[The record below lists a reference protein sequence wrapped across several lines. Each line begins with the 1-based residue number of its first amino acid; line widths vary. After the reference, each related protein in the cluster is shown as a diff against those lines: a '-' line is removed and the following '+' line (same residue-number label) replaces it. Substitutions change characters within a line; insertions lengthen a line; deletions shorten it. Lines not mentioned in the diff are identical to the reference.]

1 MTTPDTSRKH
11 AEQVLAALT
20 SGMSVRKTATELGL
34 SDSTVKRI
42 STENREYI
50 AQVRAEQS
58 RAVVQELKDRA
69 MYAARRLEELIDSP
83 NDAVAI
89 SAIRTALSE
98 AMRWADAIDTEE
110 RLSALEQRLG
120 LRVVVERC

>member
-1 MTTPDTSRKH
+1 MPTPDTSRKH

-42 STENREYI
+42 STENRDYI
-50 AQVRAEQS
+50 ARVRAEQS

-69 MYAARRLEELIDSP
+69 MYAARRLEELIDSQ

-110 RLSALEQRLG
+110 RLSVLEARLG
-120 LRVVVERC
+120 LRSVS

>member
-1 MTTPDTSRKH
+1 MDPKAPNRRRVG
-11 AEQVLAALT
+11 EILACLT
-20 SGMSVRKTATELGL
+20 SGLSIRKTAAELGL
-34 SDSTVKRI
+34 SESTIKRV
-42 STENREYI
+42 STENRDYI

-58 RAVVQELKDRA
+58 RAVVQELRDRA

-98 AMRWADAIDTEE
+98 AMRWADAIDLEE
-110 RLSALEQRLG
+110 RIGVLESRLG
-120 LRVVVERC
+120 LRVAS

>member
-1 MTTPDTSRKH
+1 MPTPDTSRKH

-42 STENREYI
+42 STENRDYI

-69 MYAARRLEELIDSP
+69 LYAARRLEALIDSP
-83 NDAVAI
+83 NDAIAV

-98 AMRWADAIDTEE
+98 AI
-110 RLSALEQRLG
+110 QRLG
-120 LRVVVERC
+120 AGA